1 MTLTLLLAFNAAL
14 IAALLSPGPAM
25 LVCIRQSVTHG
36 AAAGALTGLGL
47 AVMASL
53 WTLSA
58 LFGLQ
63 AVFAAFPWIYGTIKM
78 AGAVYL
84 LWIAYHT
91 WRDARAPLGEVALPR
106 AAAFRRGFLVNLG
119 NPKSVLF
126 AAAVLVVIFPPDL
139 SLAAKFLIFF
149 NHLVVETIAYAA
161 LAWLASR
168 QSVNRRIERAKPV
181 FDRITALVIGAFG
194 LRLLIDR

>member
-25 LVCIRQSVTHG
+25 LICIRQSVTHG
-36 AAAGALTGLGL
+36 AAAGAMTGFGL

-53 WTLSA
+53 WTLAA
-58 LFGLQ
+58 LFGLH
-63 AVFAAFPWIYGTIKM
+63 ALFAAFPWVYGTLKI
-78 AGAVYL
+78 AGALYL
-84 LWIAYHT
+84 LWIAVQT
-91 WRDARAPLGEVALPR
+91 WRHARQPLGHAPTAR
-106 AAAFRRGFLVNLG
+106 GAAFRRGFLVNLG

-139 SLAAKFLIFF
+139 SLGAKLIVGL
-149 NHLVVETIAYAA
+149 NHLVLETLAYAG

-168 QSVNRRIERAKPV
+168 QSVTRRIEAAKSV
-181 FDRITALVIGAFG
+181 FDRVTALVIGAFG
-194 LRLLIDR
+194 IRLLIDR